1 MENEIE
7 EILDRVDKIEF
18 QQRVMIEQLTVL
30 VDKLSTYI
38 EKIDEVIEK
47 KTHEK

>member
-18 QQRVMIEQLTVL
+18 QQRLMIEHLVIL
-30 VDKLSTYI
+30 VDKLSIYI
-38 EKIDEVIEK
+38 EKVDEVIEK